1 MAQTLATVFKLTDQY
16 TATMQKII
24 QASDAYEKK
33 QQQAQKATDQFKAS
47 MKGINSN
54 STAAVTGIGAVTAKI
69 TGLVSAA
76 YLGKK
81 AVDLLFTAVKAGAT
95 QQLQKN
101 TFEALLSNDK
111 AGTALFNYVNTYAK
125 TSALGAQ
132 DLSSATT
139 SFLAFTR
146 DINQIDQLNKL
157 TERLYAKDPNQ
168 GAEGAVF
175 AIKEIL
181 TGQTMSLK
189 NRFNMN
195 GVSAEKIQKLSEK
208 GDIAGTINYL
218 DQVFNRFG
226 ATQSVVDKN
235 FNSLTMSAQRFK
247 TNFVQGMA
255 GEASPTVQNLS
266 LLMKQLNDDMSAGKF
281 QPFFSLVAN
290 GSLAIGNAM
299 SWVAQNANVLVPI
312 IGGVVSA
319 IVVYNAAMGLAR
331 LYTLTTGAAIS
342 AVAGNWIGAAV
353 LIAGAAA
360 TIGIATSLNS
370 QNNDLKKN
378 VLTLA
383 QAKNDYTKSLDNA
396 HISAKVPVEVSN
408 KSPISVKGQVEIE
421 KESQKYLFD
430 LAAQKAIANFSM
442 VNNTPSVI
450 IQNQNVSKTADLG
463 EINQALGDMVYQ
475 NSGTQPQGVYP

>member
-1 MAQTLATVFKLTDQY
+1 MAITLAAVMKLNDEFSTTLRSYLNQVD
-16 TATMQKII
+16 TAN
-24 QASDAYEKK
+24 KK
-33 QQQAQKATDQFKAS
+33 SKEAQ
-47 MKGINSN
+47 NSN
-54 STAAVTGIGAVTAKI
+54 TTLGTSFKNISTQSTYATTGIGAITAKI

-81 AVDLLFTAVKAGAT
+81 AVDVLFTAVKAGAN

-101 TFEALLSNDK
+101 TFQALLGNDT

-132 DLSSATT
+132 DLNSSTT

-146 DINQIDQLNKL
+146 NIDQIEKLNKL
-157 TERLYAKDPNQ
+157 TERLYAKDPTQ

-175 AIKEIL
+175 AIKEVL

-195 GVSAEKIQKLSEK
+195 GVSAEKIQDLSSK
-208 GDIAGTINYL
+208 GDIAGTIDYL
-218 DQVFNRFG
+218 DKVFNRFG

-247 TNFVQGMA
+247 TNFVQGLA

-266 LLMKQLNDDMSAGKF
+266 LLMQRLNDDMSAGKF
-281 QPFFSLVAN
+281 EPFFNLVAN
-290 GSLAIGNAM
+290 GSMAIGNAL
-299 SWVAQNANVLVPI
+299 SWVAQNANTLIPI

-319 IVVYNAAMGLAR
+319 VVIYNGAMMLATTVTTIAGI
-331 LYTLTTGAAIS
+331 TLS
-342 AVAGNWIGAAV
+342 AVAGRWITAAA

-360 TIGIATSLNS
+360 TIGIATSLNN

-378 VLTLA
+378 ALTLT
-383 QAKNDYTKSLDNA
+383 QAKNEYTKSLTDNN
-396 HISAKVPVEVSN
+396 ISTKVPVEITN

-421 KESQKYLFD
+421 KESQKYMFD
-430 LAAQKAIANFSM
+430 LAAQRALATFNMQMIAPQ
-442 VNNTPSVI
+442 VT
-450 IQNQNVSKTADLG
+450 IQNQNVSKVADLE
-463 EINQALGDMVYQ
+463 EINQAMGDLVYS
-475 NSGTQPQGVYP
+475 NSGTQAQGVYG

>member
-1 MAQTLATVFKLTDQY
+1 MAVTLASVFKLTDQY

-24 QASDAYEKK
+24 QSSDAYEKR
-33 QQQAQKATDQFKAS
+33 QQQAKKATEQFKS
-47 MKGINSN
+47 SVKGVSN
-54 STAAVTGIGAVTAKI
+54 SSASATTGIAAITAKI

-81 AVDLLFTAVKAGAT
+81 AVDLLFTAIKAGAN
-95 QQLQKN
+95 QQLQQN
-101 TFEALLSNDK
+101 TFQALLGNDK

-125 TSALGAQ
+125 TSALGAA

-146 DINQIDQLNKL
+146 NINQIEQLNKL

-195 GVSAEKIQKLSEK
+195 GVSAEKIQDFANK
-208 GDIAGTINYL
+208 GDIEGTINYL

-247 TNFVQGMA
+247 TNFVQGLA

-266 LLMKQLNDDMSAGKF
+266 ILMKQLNDDMSAGKF
-281 QPFFSLVAN
+281 EPFFNLVAN
-290 GSLAIGNAM
+290 GSLAIGNAL
-299 SWVAQNANVLVPI
+299 SWIAQNANVLVPI

-319 IVVYNAAMGLAR
+319 IAVYNGAMMLA
-331 LYTLTTGAAIS
+331 TTVTTITGIAVS
-342 AVAGNWIGAAV
+342 TVAGNWIKAAA

-360 TIGIATSLNS
+360 TIGIVSSLNN
-370 QNNDLKKN
+370 QNDDLKKN
-378 VLTLA
+378 ALTLA
-383 QAKNDYTKSLDNA
+383 QAKNDYNSSLKNA
-396 HISAKVPVEVSN
+396 NISTKVPVEISN
-408 KSPISVKGQVEIE
+408 KDPISVKGQVEIE
-421 KESQKYLFD
+421 KESQKYMFD
-430 LAAQKAIANFSM
+430 LAAQKAIANFNM
-442 VNNTPSVI
+442 TQVVPQVNVH
-450 IQNQNVSKTADLG
+450 VDKVEKTADMD
-463 EINQALGDMVYQ
+463 EISNYLGDAVYQ
-475 NSGTQPQGVYP
+475 AQGIQPGKAYG

>member
-1 MAQTLATVFKLTDQY
+1 VSVTLASVFKLTDQY

-24 QASDAYEKK
+24 QSSDAYDKK
-33 QQQAQKATDQFKAS
+33 QQQAQKATEQLKSS
-47 MKGINSN
+47 MKGINNS
-54 STAAVTGIGAVTAKI
+54 STAAVTGVGAITSKI

-81 AVDLLFTAVKAGAT
+81 AVDLLFTAVKAGAQ
-95 QQLQKN
+95 QQLQQN
-101 TFEALLSNDK
+101 TFQALLGNDK

-125 TSALGAQ
+125 TSALGAS
-132 DLSSATT
+132 DLNSSTT

-146 DINQIDQLNKL
+146 NIDQIEKLNKL

-175 AIKEIL
+175 AIKEVL

-195 GVSAEKIQKLSEK
+195 GVSAEKIQDLSSK
-208 GDIAGTINYL
+208 GDIAGTIDYL
-218 DQVFNRFG
+218 DKVFNRFG

-235 FNSLTMSAQRFK
+235 FNSLAMSAQRFK
-247 TNFVQGMA
+247 TNFVQGLA

-266 LLMKQLNDDMSAGKF
+266 LLMQQLNDDMSAGKF
-281 QPFFSLVAN
+281 EPFFNLVAN
-290 GSLAIGNAM
+290 GSMAIGNAM
-299 SWVAQNANVLVPI
+299 SWVVQNANVLIPA

-319 IVVYNAAMGLAR
+319 IVVYNGAMMLANMI
-331 LYTLTTGAAIS
+331 TTVTGATVS
-342 AVAGNWIGAAV
+342 AVAGNWIVAAA

-360 TIGIATSLNS
+360 TIGISSSLNN

-378 VLTLA
+378 ALTLA
-383 QAKNDYTKSLDNA
+383 QAKNDYNNSLKNA
-396 HISAKVPVEVSN
+396 NISTKVPVEISN

-421 KESQKYLFD
+421 KESQKYMFD
-430 LAAQKAIANFSM
+430 LAAQRALATFNMQM
-442 VNNTPSVI
+442 VAPQVSVHVD
-450 IQNQNVSKTADLG
+450 NVNKTTDLQ
-463 EINQALGDMVYQ
+463 EVSDYLGDLVSA
-475 NSGTQPQGVYP
+475 NSGTQAQGVY